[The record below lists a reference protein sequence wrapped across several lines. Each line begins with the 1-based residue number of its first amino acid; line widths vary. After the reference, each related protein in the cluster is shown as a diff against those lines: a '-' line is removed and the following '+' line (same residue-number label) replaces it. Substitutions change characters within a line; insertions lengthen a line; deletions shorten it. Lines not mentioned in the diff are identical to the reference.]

1 MTFNSP
7 EFLLFFPI
15 VVVLYYSVTYQ
26 YRIGLLLLSSY
37 VFYMAHNPVMVVL
50 LVLSTLVDYFC
61 ANWMYA
67 TPSVARRK
75 LLLFSS
81 IGINLGLLFA
91 FKYWYFFFDNFRR
104 VVEILGIVIEASPKG
119 AYNIDNLLLPVGIS
133 FYTFQTMSYTI
144 EVYRGKLIPEQ
155 RLDRFALYVAF
166 FPQLVAGPIEK
177 ATRFLPQLRRM
188 VSLDLTQVKK
198 GILLMVWGFFL
209 KVVVAD
215 RLGVYVDEVFLKTDS
230 YQGLPLLLGS
240 LFFGFQIY
248 YDFSAY
254 STIAVGAAMI
264 LGYNLVQNF
273 NRPFFSTSSTKFW
286 QKWHISL
293 MQWMRDY
300 LYKPLKQSGMNR
312 LFAVFVVFVAIGF
325 WHGANWTFVVWS
337 ILNVGFLIA
346 EVATQKVR
354 KRLFASLGMP
364 RKLINFLGWAMVIGY
379 LFMTLII
386 FRASSLGHALLYFR
400 NMIRLPNLH
409 IDILNNSF
417 ELLLSA
423 FLIAVVQVIHYYK
436 GNNKVYELV
445 WFRPAIVRWG
455 IYMVLV
461 FVFVLFGINRQD
473 SFIYFQF

>member
-15 VVVLYYSVTYQ
+15 VVTLFYLVNHR
-26 YRIGLLLLSSY
+26 YRVGILLLSSY
-37 VFYMAHNPVMVVL
+37 IFYMAHNPVMVL
-50 LVLSTLVDYFC
+50 LLAMSTLVDYCC

-67 TPSVARRK
+67 TTSQLRKRMFLFTSVTV
-75 LLLFSS
+75 
-81 IGINLGLLFA
+81 NLGLLFA
-91 FKYWYFFFDNFRR
+91 FKYWYFFFENFRR
-104 VVEILGIVIEASPKG
+104 VVEFLGITIEKLPVG

-144 EVYRGKLIPEQ
+144 EVFRGNLIPEKQ
-155 RLDRFALYVAF
+155 LDRFALYVAF

-177 ATRFLPQLRRM
+177 ATRFLPQLQRR
-188 VSLDLTQVKK
+188 VSLNIPEIKK
-198 GILLMVWGFFL
+198 GIILMVWGFFL

-215 RLGVYVDEVFLKTDS
+215 RLGIYVDEVFMRTDN

-273 NRPFFSTSSTKFW
+273 NRPFFSTSSTQFW

-312 LFAVFVVFVAIGF
+312 LFAIFIVFVAIGF

-337 ILNVGFLIA
+337 VLNVCFIIA
-346 EVATQKVR
+346 EVGTQKIR
-354 KRLFASLGMP
+354 KRLFTRLGIPQNMVG
-364 RKLINFLGWAMVIGY
+364 FFGWATVIGY

-400 NMIRLPNLH
+400 NMIRVQGLQV
-409 IDILNNSF
+409 DILNNYF
-417 ELLLSA
+417 ELWLSI
-423 FLIAVVQVIHYYK
+423 FLIVVVQIIHYYK
-436 GNNKVYELV
+436 GNSKVYELV
-445 WFRPAIVRWG
+445 SFRPPAVRWG
-455 IYMVLV
+455 IYLLLV